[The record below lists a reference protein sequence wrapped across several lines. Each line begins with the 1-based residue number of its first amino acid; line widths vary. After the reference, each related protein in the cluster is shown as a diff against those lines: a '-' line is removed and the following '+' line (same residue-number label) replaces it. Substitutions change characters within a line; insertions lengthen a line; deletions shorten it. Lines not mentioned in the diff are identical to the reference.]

1 MTSFKL
7 SASMASS
14 SNLIDVPSQDTL
26 DNHMRGK
33 DHIEREKQLQE
44 QRKEKALKR
53 QRYNIHDKGIPVP
66 PKAKRYIGENNCCS
80 QKFSLWRMLTE
91 HMVSDHEI
99 NSSCSQCWKQCS
111 SRAELKS
118 HVAFIQ
124 FAGFNRLRVGGDTA
138 ELWIKYG
145 SLLTRE
151 YLWLVL
157 VSMDPNTDLQ
167 NRMSPYS
174 WFTLFLDVF

>member
-1 MTSFKL
+1 MPHMYGRVHWQTCSAGGNTGIDRLVQFKFDSDSDFEVKTL
-7 SASMASS
+7 GHY

-26 DNHMRGK
+26 DNHMWGK
-33 DHIEREKQLQE
+33 DHIKREKQLQE

-53 QRYNIHDKGIPVP
+53 QRYDMHNKGIPVP

-124 FAGFNRLRVGGDTA
+124 FAGFNRLRVGEDTA
-138 ELWIKYG
+138 ELRIK
-145 SLLTRE
+145 
-151 YLWLVL
+151 
-157 VSMDPNTDLQ
+157 
-167 NRMSPYS
+167 
-174 WFTLFLDVF
+174 

>member
-53 QRYNIHDKGIPVP
+53 QRYNIHNKGIPVP
-66 PKAKRYIGENNCCS
+66 PKAKQYIGENNCCS
-80 QKFSLWRMLTE
+80 QKLTE

-99 NSSCSQCWKQCS
+99 NSSCSQC
-111 SRAELKS
+111 
-118 HVAFIQ
+118 
-124 FAGFNRLRVGGDTA
+124 
-138 ELWIKYG
+138 
-145 SLLTRE
+145 
-151 YLWLVL
+151 
-157 VSMDPNTDLQ
+157 
-167 NRMSPYS
+167 
-174 WFTLFLDVF
+174 